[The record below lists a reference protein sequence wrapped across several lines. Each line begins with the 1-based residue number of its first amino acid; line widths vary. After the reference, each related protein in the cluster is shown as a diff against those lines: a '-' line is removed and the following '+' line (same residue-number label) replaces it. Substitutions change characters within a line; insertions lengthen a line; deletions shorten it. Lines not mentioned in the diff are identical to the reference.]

1 MEPCSAAE
9 LMDVFSVYYE
19 AGVKQIS
26 NNHLLKDKTTGVDV
40 DFDHPA
46 FCSSV
51 GSTAPPVRAVSSCS
65 AGEGNADCDIESL
78 IMQD

>member
-1 MEPCSAAE
+1 MPRCRPN
-9 LMDVFSVYYE
+9 VFSQCSK
-19 AGVKQIS
+19 AGVEQVS
-26 NNHLLKDKTTGVDV
+26 NKHLLKDKTSDVDV
-40 DFDHPA
+40 NFDRPA

-51 GSTAPPVRAVSSCS
+51 GSTAPPVRAGLSCS